1 MTTFDREQLTGL
13 MVVDQNQLVGLVT
26 VRDMLRF
33 IDRQIPLD
41 TPIGQVMTQDLTVL
55 QGSELNHAFGAIHT
69 MRQRGIHHLPVVDA
83 DHRPLDLITV
93 KALQQHLV
101 PPPMCSNCR
110 RCVLW

>member
-1 MTTFDREQLTGL
+1 
-13 MVVDQNQLVGLVT
+13 
-26 VRDMLRF
+26 
-33 IDRQIPLD
+33 
-41 TPIGQVMTQDLTVL
+41 MTQDLTVL

-101 PPPMCSNCR
+101 PPPCAQTADGAFSGNT
-110 RCVLW
+110 VPGVGVSKPTP